1 MDRQRVAL
9 VTCSKLPGLTDDD
22 RPLLGELW
30 ALGIQAEAAVWDDPS
45 VDWSRY
51 SAAVI
56 RSTWDYYLSPASF
69 AAWLARIEAAGVALW
84 NPPAVV
90 RANWDKTY
98 LKGLEAAGV
107 SVVPTLWVEKGRSPG
122 LDGLLASR
130 GWTEAVVKPVISAGA
145 FRTSRVKRG
154 EAEGERALADVLA
167 HSGAMIQPY
176 LAEIAAEGEWSFVFL
191 GGAFSHAVLKSPKR
205 GDFRV
210 QEEHGG
216 TTAAKTPPD
225 DLLAQ
230 AREAARLSPGPWL
243 YARVDGVRRGT
254 ELVVIEVELVEPSLY
269 LGFGKGAAKAL
280 AAGIREKLASG
291 PQRPPT
297 PSSSSAGPV

>member
-1 MDRQRVAL
+1 MNRQRVAL
-9 VTCSKLPGLTDDD
+9 VTCASLPELTDDD
-22 RPLLGELW
+22 RPLLVELW

-51 SAAVI
+51 SAAVL
-56 RSTWDYYLSPASF
+56 RSTWDYYLSAESF
-69 AAWLARIEAAGVALW
+69 AAWLKRIESAGVELW
-84 NPPAVV
+84 NPPDVV

-98 LKGLEAAGV
+98 LRGLEAAGV
-107 SVVPTLWVEKGRSPG
+107 SVVPTIWVEKGRSPG
-122 LDGLLASR
+122 LDGLLSSR
-130 GWTEAVVKPVISAGA
+130 GWSEAVVKPVISAGA
-145 FRTSRVKRG
+145 FRTRRVKRG
-154 EAEGERALADVLA
+154 EPEGELALVDVLA

-191 GGAFSHAVLKSPKR
+191 GGEFSHAVLKTPKR

-216 TTAAKTPPD
+216 TTAARTPPD

-230 AREAARLSPGPWL
+230 ARDAARLSPGPWL

-254 ELVVIEVELVEPSLY
+254 ELVVVEVELIEPSLY
-269 LGFGKGAAKAL
+269 LSFGSGAAK
-280 AAGIREKLASG
+280 KLAGAIKERLSS
-291 PQRPPT
+291 PPERPPT
-297 PSSSSAGPV
+297 PSSSSAGPA